1 MKKIVIVVEGG
12 RVQTVFSEED
22 IDVEIV
28 DFDSDIYDFEKQ
40 EELGDY
46 VDELRTKMKE
56 TVCWYEE
63 VRIKPITRL
72 VDQTL

>member
-22 IDVEIV
+22 VDVEIV
-28 DFDSDIYDFEKQ
+28 DFDGCGLVEKEQ

-56 TVCWYEE
+56 TVC
-63 VRIKPITRL
+63 
-72 VDQTL
+72 